1 MPGVNLVNDVSNP
14 LYLKQPTMEPSDHEE
29 ASVLY
34 SPGREPKIVP
44 HINANARKVGSLV
57 LFIFF
62 LRKTPLPVFICH
74 RPIHL
79 IPRFHNTG
87 TGMVTAA
94 ASLGRR

>member
-1 MPGVNLVNDVSNP
+1 MYVLCWWCRGPGVNLVNDVSNP

-62 LRKTPLPVFICH
+62 STQNTITRFYLPPPDTLNPSV
-74 RPIHL
+74 
-79 IPRFHNTG
+79 
-87 TGMVTAA
+87 
-94 ASLGRR
+94 S